1 VNLFNII
8 AGLSSI
14 ISLIVSIIAI
24 KKVINIEKQYI
35 DNSDTDIRQ
44 NVKTK
49 SIVGGTINQTGVEK
63 K

>member
-1 VNLFNII
+1 MNLFNII